1 MTEDSKSWGEKS
13 KHRFREIKK
22 KPEEAAK
29 TISKGVGEATDAL
42 TGKKVEN
49 LVSEYSDTY
58 TKVALGLHQ
67 DLEAQGEAIKNI
79 QVNRDK
85 DNNIL
90 NGFTDRVDELE
101 NKAQELREDSD
112 AYTKVALGL
121 RQDLEAQ
128 GEAIKNIQVNRDKDN
143 NILNGF
149 AGRVDELENI
159 AHELKGLRVAVKKIE
174 TVKYIALSALI
185 VSAFTIAGVLWIAI

>member
-1 MTEDSKSWGEKS
+1 MTEDGKSWGEKS

-22 KPEEAAK
+22 KTEEAAK

-49 LVSEYSDTY
+49 LVSEYSDT
-58 TKVALGLHQ
+58 
-67 DLEAQGEAIKNI
+67 
-79 QVNRDK
+79 
-85 DNNIL
+85 
-90 NGFTDRVDELE
+90 
-101 NKAQELREDSD
+101 
-112 AYTKVALGL
+112 YTKVALGL